1 MCSNSGRKN
10 MNFLMSFLG
19 RFLAFIPR
27 SFAKSLCDGIGWL
40 VAEFPSPRRR
50 VIRANLRHCFPDM
63 DEGKLRRVSIESC
76 RRTIE
81 MALFV
86 LASPYISIEELKRRV
101 KLSGHLKEQ
110 LRLLEENPRPVVL
123 MIPHFCMMES
133 ITIMPAVSEY
143 KLPRTGVFYRPFDN
157 AGMEKWIKSTRERY
171 GINLLSRRDG
181 LLVALDYVKRGDCIA
196 ILFDQDAGSIGALSM
211 FFDRVCSCSEI
222 AGLLVE
228 RTKCLAGVFWARRTA
243 FWESEIDGEYIEAD
257 SAERVVIKA
266 NRWLEDK
273 LKTDEELCVDWLW
286 LHKRWKT
293 QSNPRKRFRIEQRK
307 NHLREYMDFYGLK
320 KLPRKAEF
328 FAALP
333 RDEAKLLDSLAA
345 VEALRRSRPDAAL
358 HALCVPQDAE
368 FLVRTGLFESV
379 SAIPEGDKSAR
390 DSALLKIKKL
400 YPDVLI
406 NFENGAFAELA
417 RRAVEPLQCFAFAC
431 HGESSKANCL
441 CRLDSAQSNL
451 PYSEKLEIF
460 MKYFGLEGE
469 IDKSLLAAKSRGEF
483 LKSLELSRARG

>member
-50 VIRANLRHCFPDM
+50 VIRANLRHCFPDIS
-63 DEGKLRRVSIESC
+63 EERLKKLSLESC

-101 KLSGHLKEQ
+101 KISDYLNEQ

-133 ITIMPAVSEY
+133 ITIMPAVSKH

-222 AGLLVE
+222 AGLLIE

-243 FWESEIDGEYIEAD
+243 FWESEIYGEYIEAD
-257 SAERVVIKA
+257 SAENVIIKA

-293 QSNPRKRFRIEQRK
+293 QSNPRKRFRIEHRK
-307 NHLREYMDFYGLK
+307 NHLADYAKFYNLDA
-320 KLPRKAEF
+320 LPRKTRF
-328 FAALP
+328 FATLSES
-333 RDEAKLLDSLAA
+333 EANLIPSLAA
-345 VEALRRSRPDAAL
+345 VKALRKSRPDAAL
-358 HALCVPQDAE
+358 EAICRPEFAE
-368 FLVRTGLFESV
+368 FLKQTGLFEGV
-379 SAIPEGDKSAR
+379 SAIPEGDKPAR
-390 DSALLKIKKL
+390 DSALLKIKKR

-406 NFENGAFAELA
+406 NFENSAFAELV
-417 RRAVEPLQCFAFAC
+417 RRAVEPLQCFAFTC
-431 HGESSKANCL
+431 VGESSKADCL
-441 CRLDSAQSNL
+441 CRLDSKQSNL
-451 PYSEKLEIF
+451 PYLERLGIF

-469 IDKSLLAAKSRGEF
+469 IDKSLLSAKSEDEF
-483 LKSLELSRARG
+483 LKLLKSEA

>member
-1 MCSNSGRKN
+1 
-10 MNFLMSFLG
+10 MSFLG

-50 VIRANLRHCFPDM
+50 VIRANLRHCFPDIS
-63 DEGKLRRVSIESC
+63 EEKLRRISIESC

-86 LASPYISIEELKRRV
+86 LASPYISLEELKGRV
-101 KLSGHLKEQ
+101 KISEYLNEQ
-110 LRLLEENPRPVVL
+110 LRKLEENPRAVVL

-133 ITIMPAVSEY
+133 ITIMPAVSKY

-181 LLVALDYVKRGDCIA
+181 LLAALDYIKRGDCIS
-196 ILFDQDAGSIGALSM
+196 ILFDQDAGGLGALSM

-243 FWESEIDGEYIEAD
+243 FWESEIDGEYIETD
-257 SAERVVIKA
+257 SAERVIIKA
-266 NRWLEDK
+266 NRWLENK
-273 LKTDEELCVDWLW
+273 LKSDEELCVDWLW

-293 QSNPRKRFRIEQRK
+293 QSNPRKRFRLEHRK
-307 NHLREYMDFYGLK
+307 IHLREYLDFYGLK
-320 KLPRKAEF
+320 ALPRKAEF
-328 FAALP
+328 FVALP
-333 RDEAKLLDSLAA
+333 REDAKLLDSLVAL
-345 VEALRRSRPDAAL
+345 EALRRSRPDAAL
-358 HALCVPQDAE
+358 LALCAPKDAE
-368 FLVRTGLFESV
+368 FLAQTGLFESV
-379 SAIPEGDKSAR
+379 FEIPDTDRAQRK
-390 DSALLKIKKL
+390 SALLKIKNR

-406 NFENGAFAELA
+406 AFENSALLAELK
-417 RRAVEPLQCFAFAC
+417 RAIDPLQTYTFVNS
-431 HGESSKANCL
+431 GENTKANCV
-441 CRLDSAQSNL
+441 CRLPSDGENL
-451 PYSEKLEIF
+451 PHIKKLEIF
-460 MKYFGLEGE
+460 MQYFGLETE
-469 IDKSLLAAKSRGEF
+469 FNSDLLGASSSREEF
-483 LKSLELSRARG
+483 LKALKLRG